1 MIEAGQ
7 GLTRITTEDLKRLLR
22 ALHHGDLR
30 TPLAI
35 DELTRFGLQDVAA
48 DLLALLRSLDEKAI
62 RAVLVAVL
70 AERLGQD
77 SASIAS

>member
-7 GLTRITTEDLKRLLR
+7 GLTRIATEDLKRLLR
-22 ALHHGDLR
+22 ALHHGEIR

-48 DLLALLRSLDEKAI
+48 DLLA
-62 RAVLVAVL
+62 
-70 AERLGQD
+70 
-77 SASIAS
+77 SAAWL